1 MGDVLHLLDT
11 TTERD
16 TNTYNRMKASVF
28 NWTVVVWILKK
39 GQLFFYKKKKNRK
52 EGTRKESRDMY
63 GDRSYEGKRETDETE
78 TQWEKR
84 HKK

>member
-1 MGDVLHLLDT
+1 MDCGRLDFKKRATFLL
-11 TTERD
+11 
-16 TNTYNRMKASVF
+16 
-28 NWTVVVWILKK
+28 LKK
-39 GQLFFYKKKKNRK
+39 KNNNNRK

>member
-16 TNTYNRMKASVF
+16 TNTYNIMKASVF

-39 GQLFFYKKKKNRK
+39 GQLFFYKKKNKTKQERRNKERK
-52 EGTRKESRDMY
+52 P
-63 GDRSYEGKRETDETE
+63 
-78 TQWEKR
+78 
-84 HKK
+84 